1 MKKVTI
7 LNIIKEICEL
17 QDAIFLNITLES
29 VDVYLFLKDEYK
41 KGNIKNNTVFEFI
54 LTL

>member
-17 QDAIFLNITLES
+17 QDAIFLNITKYIFTNLSYISLLNLYE
-29 VDVYLFLKDEYK
+29 FEPWA
-41 KGNIKNNTVFEFI
+41 KGY
-54 LTL
+54 